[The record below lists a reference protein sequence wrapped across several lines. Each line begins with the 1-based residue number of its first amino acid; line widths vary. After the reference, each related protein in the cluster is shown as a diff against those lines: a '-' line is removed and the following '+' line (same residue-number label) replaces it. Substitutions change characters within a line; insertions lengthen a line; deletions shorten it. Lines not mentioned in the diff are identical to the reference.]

1 MGYSTEYIVRALK
14 KAREKKGLSQ
24 RKLGKKAGV
33 PQSHISKIENGEV
46 DLRASSLITLARALD
61 LELVLVPR
69 RVLPAVESIARA
81 DAASATSDL
90 GYPKPL
96 YSLYEEDDD

>member
-1 MGYSTEYIVRALK
+1 MGYYTEYIVRTLK
-14 KAREKKGLSQ
+14 KSRERKGLSQ

-33 PQSHISKIENGEV
+33 PQSHISKIENGKV
-46 DLRASSLITLARALD
+46 DLRASSLIELARVLD

-81 DAASATSDL
+81 DAASVSSDL

-96 YSLYEEDDD
+96 YSLSEEDED